1 MRQDQQFQTMVITL
15 RVAYWFV
22 VAAIVAVM
30 YATPDRRPATG
41 SAEWH
46 NTFYYALL
54 AVCVADVIVAVYMD
68 RLCYRTAT
76 SNEPTQAGVN
86 IPKPRV
92 MPVVLFGF
100 GISTAIYGLV
110 YRLIGGSMSRSLSFL
125 IFTFICYIIFS
136 LATVRYAALLATDGP
151 SPDS

>member
-1 MRQDQQFQTMVITL
+1 MRQDQQFQKLVIML

-22 VAAIVAVM
+22 VAAIVAVI
-30 YATPDRRPATG
+30 YATPDKQPATG

-46 NTFYYALL
+46 NTFYYLLL
-54 AVCVADVIVAVYMD
+54 AVCVGDVIVAVYTD

-76 SNEPTQAGVN
+76 SNEPTPARAN
-86 IPKPRV
+86 IPKPRI
-92 MPVVLFGF
+92 MPVLLFAF

-136 LATVRYAALLATDGP
+136 LATIRYAALFPTDGP
-151 SPDS
+151 SLDS